1 MTEEIFRDDA
11 YRIETGAVVKS
22 CDERGI
28 VLDRTVFYPRGG
40 GQAGD
45 AGILVRGDGAAIVI
59 ADTVKTPSPGDRSQL
74 DAGSALSPKGRGEGY
89 EIVHVAAPDQAALGS
104 LVPGE
109 PVTARIDWERR
120 HRHMRFH
127 TATHLLCAIV
137 PHQTNGCS
145 ITAQYARLDFDMVEP
160 LEREHLER
168 ELARLVAE
176 AHDVRTVWITDAELE
191 AKPELVR
198 TMSVQPPRGV
208 GRVRLLEIDGVDLQ
222 PCGGTHVANT
232 REIGRLRV
240 AKIEKKSARTRR
252 VVLEF
257 AAATS

>member
-1 MTEEIFRDDA
+1 MTEELFREEPYRTQAEAAVLAVDA
-11 YRIETGAVVKS
+11 
-22 CDERGI
+22 RGI
-28 VLDRTVFYPRGG
+28 VLDRTNFYPRGG

-45 AGILVRGDGAAIVI
+45 AGARERPGGSVIAI
-59 ADTVKTPSPGDRSQL
+59 ADTLKGEAPG
-74 DAGSALSPKGRGEGY
+74 
-89 EIVHVAAPDQAALGS
+89 EIVHVPSPGQEAALAG
-104 LVPGE
+104 LAPGE
-109 PVTARIDWERR
+109 KVRLRLDWERR

-145 ITAQYARLDFDMVEP
+145 ITAQYARLDFDMVDP
-160 LEREHLER
+160 LDREHLER

-176 AHDVRTVWITDAELE
+176 AHDVRTVWISDEELD

-198 TMSVQPPRGV
+198 TMSVKPPRGV

-232 REIGRLRV
+232 REIGALRV
-240 AKIEKKSARTRR
+240 AKIEKKSARSRR
-252 VVLEF
+252 VVIEF
-257 AAATS
+257 VE

>member
-1 MTEEIFRDDA
+1 MTENARMTDA
-11 YRIETGAVVKS
+11 LYREEPYRREAEARLVACTPG
-22 CDERGI
+22 GL

-45 AGILVRGDGAAIVI
+45 AGELRFADGRVVRI
-59 ADTVKTPSPGDRSQL
+59 ADTVKGAEHD
-74 DAGSALSPKGRGEGY
+74 
-89 EIVHVAAPDQAALGS
+89 IVHVPAPGQEALVAALQ
-104 LVPGE
+104 PGE
-109 PVTARIDWERR
+109 PLTAALDWERR

-145 ITAQYARLDFDMVEP
+145 ITADYARLDFDMVEP

-168 ELARLVAE
+168 ELARLVE
-176 AHDVRTVWITDAELE
+176 GAHDVRTVWITDEELD

-198 TMSVQPPRGV
+198 TMSVKPPRGV
-208 GRVRLLEIDGVDLQ
+208 GRIRLLEIAGVDLQ

-232 REIGRLRV
+232 REIGALKV
-240 AKIEKKSARTRR
+240 VKIEKKSARSRR

-257 AAATS
+257 VTPA

>member
-1 MTEEIFRDDA
+1 MTEELYREDA
-11 YRIETGAVVKS
+11 YRTETGATIVS

-45 AGILVRGDGAAIVI
+45 SGVLVRADGSTVAI
-59 ADTVKTPSPGDRSQL
+59 ADTVKADGAILHVPATP
-74 DAGSALSPKGRGEGY
+74 AALSPGE
-89 EIVHVAAPDQAALGS
+89 A
-104 LVPGE
+104 
-109 PVTARIDWERR
+109 VTARIDWEKR

-145 ITAQYARLDFDMVEP
+145 IQRDYARLDFDMVE
-160 LEREHLER
+160 LLDREHLKR

-176 AHDVRTVWITDAELE
+176 AHDVRTVWITDEELD

-198 TMSVQPPRGV
+198 TMTVKPPRGV
-208 GRVRLLEIDGVDLQ
+208 GRIRLLEIDGVDLQ

-232 REIGRLRV
+232 REIGALRGS
-240 AKIEKKSARTRR
+240 KIEKKSARTRR

-257 AAATS
+257 VAT

>member
-1 MTEEIFRDDA
+1 MTTEELFREDA
-11 YRIETGAVVKS
+11 YRTESPARVVA
-22 CDERGI
+22 CDARGI

-45 AGILVRGDGAAIVI
+45 SGALVRGDGSAIAI
-59 ADTVKTPSPGDRSQL
+59 TDTVKGEAPG
-74 DAGSALSPKGRGEGY
+74 
-89 EIVHVAAPDQAALGS
+89 EILHVAATPLDS
-104 LVPGE
+104 GE
-109 PVTARIDWERR
+109 SVTARIDWERR

-137 PHQTNGCS
+137 PHPTNGCS
-145 ITAQYARLDFDMVEP
+145 ITADYARLDFDMVEP
-160 LEREHLER
+160 LDRDHLER

-176 AHDVRTVWITDAELE
+176 AHDIRTIWITDEELD

-198 TMSVQPPRGV
+198 TMSVKPPRGV

-222 PCGGTHVANT
+222 ACGGTHVANT
-232 REIGRLRV
+232 REIGALRI
-240 AKIEKKSARTRR
+240 AKIEKKSARSRR

-257 AAATS
+257 A

>member
-1 MTEEIFRDDA
+1 MFREEP
-11 YRIETGAVVKS
+11 YRRETAATIVAVGP
-22 CDERGI
+22 EGI
-28 VLDRTVFYPRGG
+28 GLDRTVFYPRGG

-45 AGILVRGDGAAIVI
+45 AGKLVLGDATQIAI
-59 ADTVKTPSPGDRSQL
+59 ADTMKGKESPSAVVHVPAPGQEALLAKLHPGD
-74 DAGSALSPKGRGEGY
+74 A
-89 EIVHVAAPDQAALGS
+89 
-104 LVPGE
+104 
-109 PVTARIDWERR
+109 VTAQIDWVRR

-145 ITAQYARLDFDMVEP
+145 ITADYARLDFDMVEP
-160 LEREHLER
+160 LEREVLER

-176 AHDVRTVWITDAELE
+176 AHDVRTVWISDEELD

-198 TMSVQPPRGV
+198 TMSVQPPRGL
-208 GRVRLLEIDGVDLQ
+208 GRVRLLEIEGVDLQ

-232 REIGRLRV
+232 REIGALRV

-257 AAATS
+257 GDDQVPAS

>member
-1 MTEEIFRDDA
+1 MTEEIFREEP
-11 YRIETGAVVKS
+11 YRRETPATVTGLAP
-22 CDERGI
+22 DGI
-28 VLDRTVFYPRGG
+28 RLDRTVFYPRGG

-45 AGILVRGDGAAIVI
+45 AGELVLADGATIAI
-59 ADTVKTPSPGDRSQL
+59 ADTVKTSPAPPGEGPHILHLPAPGQEALLAKLAPGD
-74 DAGSALSPKGRGEGY
+74 
-89 EIVHVAAPDQAALGS
+89 
-104 LVPGE
+104 

-145 ITAQYARLDFDMVEP
+145 ITAAYARLDFDMVEP
-160 LEREHLER
+160 LEREHLDR
-168 ELARLVAE
+168 ELARLVSE
-176 AHDVRTVWITDAELE
+176 AHDVRTVWITDEELD

-208 GRVRLLEIDGVDLQ
+208 GRVRLLEIAGVDLQ

-232 REIGRLRV
+232 REIGAIRV
-240 AKIEKKSARTRR
+240 VKIEKKSARTRR

-257 AAATS
+257 A